1 MTDVLRFND
10 RDGVAW
16 SVEEEDGEETGARH
30 PRDRRLRPVWLRF
43 LSDMEVRTLW
53 TYPDDW
59 VRLEPFQLQA
69 LLDRAS
75 TIVARFPRRDTA
87 HLDVGDNPAPVPGPP
102 GAAR

>member
-1 MTDVLRFND
+1 MPDGLHFTD

-16 SVEEEDGEETGARH
+16 VVEEEDGGDAGARH

-43 LSDMEVRTLW
+43 VSDLEVRTLW

-75 TIVARFPRRDTA
+75 TVVARFPRRE
-87 HLDVGDNPAPVPGPP
+87 VPRVDIGGEPP
-102 GAAR
+102 EWRRAN

>member
-1 MTDVLRFND
+1 MADGLRFTD

-16 SVEEEDGEETGARH
+16 TVEEEEGEETGARH

-43 LSDMEVRTLW
+43 VSDLEVRTLW

-59 VRLEPFQLQA
+59 VRLEAFQLQA

-75 TIVARFPRRDTA
+75 TVVARFPRREVR
-87 HLDVGDNPAPVPGPP
+87 HLDLGDDRAEMS
-102 GAAR
+102 RTT